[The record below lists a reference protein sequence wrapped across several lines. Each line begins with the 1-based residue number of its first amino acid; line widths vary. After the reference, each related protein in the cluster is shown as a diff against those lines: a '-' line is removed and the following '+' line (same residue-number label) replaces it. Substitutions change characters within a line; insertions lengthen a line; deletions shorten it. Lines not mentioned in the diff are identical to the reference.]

1 MSNIYYVRIFL
12 SVNIIVEGMLK
23 VKTTTQS
30 KKNQFVVAKM

>member
-30 KKNQFVVAKM
+30 KKKQFVVAKM